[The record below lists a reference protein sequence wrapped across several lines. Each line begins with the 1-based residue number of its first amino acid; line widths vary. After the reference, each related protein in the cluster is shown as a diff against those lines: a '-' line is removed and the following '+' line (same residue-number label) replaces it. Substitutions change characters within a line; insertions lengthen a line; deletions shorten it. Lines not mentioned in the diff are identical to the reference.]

1 MKKLSLPILFCLL
14 FACNAAFGQTSQV
27 VRDYIARFRDI
38 AIAEMQRTGVP
49 ASITL
54 AQGILET
61 EAGRSPLVIKSN
73 NHFGIKCKTEWR
85 GEYVTHDDDAKGECF
100 RKYNDPAESY
110 KDHSDFLKNRAYYA
124 PLFKLDVKDYEGW
137 AYGLKKAGYATNP
150 KYPQLLIKLIR
161 DYDLQQYT
169 MMALMQPP
177 LETRMVDSVA
187 IATVEETETENKTDS
202 IHANPVVKQ
211 TTGSFASSLYI
222 LHTVQPKE
230 TVYAISKKYG
240 VTIDSILQSNNLAGS
255 DLKAGQQLRINKN

>member
-14 FACNAAFGQTSQV
+14 FACNATFGQTSQV

-61 EAGRSPLVIKSN
+61 EAGKSPLVIKSN
-73 NHFGIKCKTEWR
+73 NHFGIKCKSDWR

-110 KDHSDFLKNRAYYA
+110 KDHSDFLKNRPHYA
-124 PLFKLDVKDYEGW
+124 PLFKLSVTDYEAW

-169 MMALMQPP
+169 MMALVQKPVQVNI
-177 LETRMVDSVA
+177 TDSVMSVPA
-187 IATVEETETENKTDS
+187 ENAVAKNKTDS
-202 IHANPVVKQ
+202 SNTEQPVKEP
-211 TTGSFASSLYI
+211 TGSFASSLYI

-240 VTIDSILQSNNLAGS
+240 VSIESILQSNQLTTT

>member
-1 MKKLSLPILFCLL
+1 MKKLSLPFLLCLL
-14 FACNAAFGQTSQV
+14 MAGKITFAQSSTV

-61 EAGRSPLVIKSN
+61 EAGQSDLVQMSN
-73 NHFGIKCKTEWR
+73 NHFGIKCKDDWK
-85 GEYVTHDDDAKGECF
+85 GETVKHDDDAKGECF
-100 RKYNDPAESY
+100 RKYPDPADSY
-110 KDHSDFLKNRAYYA
+110 KDHSDFLKNRPYYA
-124 PLFKLDVKDYEGW
+124 SLFKLDPKDYEAW

-150 KYPQLLIKLIR
+150 KYPQLLIKLIQ

-169 MMALMQPP
+169 MMAMLNAKPIVAEKKTEMIFDAGAV
-177 LETRMVDSVA
+177 VDTSAAVKA
-187 IATVEETETENKTDS
+187 DAEKTS
-202 IHANPVVKQ
+202 
-211 TTGSFASSLYI
+211 GSFASNTYMM
-222 LHTVQPKE
+222 HTVQPKE

-240 VTIDSILQSNNLAGS
+240 VTVESIMQWNNLSSA

>member
-1 MKKLSLPILFCLL
+1 MKKLNLPILICLL

-73 NHFGIKCKTEWR
+73 NHFGIKCKSDWR
-85 GEYVTHDDDAKGECF
+85 GEWVTHDDDARGECF

-110 KDHSDFLKNRAYYA
+110 KDHSDFLKNRAHYA
-124 PLFKLDVKDYEGW
+124 PLFKLDVKDYESW

-169 MMALMQPP
+169 MMALLQPP
-177 LETRMVDSVA
+177 VETGSTDSLAVVEAEVVA
-187 IATVEETETENKTDS
+187 EIKTDS
-202 IHANPVVKQ
+202 ANLTPTPVKE
-211 TTGSFASSLYI
+211 TGGSFASALYI
-222 LHTVQPKE
+222 MHTVQPKE

-240 VTIDSILQSNNLAGS
+240 VTIESILQSNNLATA